1 MTYVVALLFRQGLG
15 SRLVAF
21 SSVKKSAHTLFFTAC
36 LLDDTKK
43 MSDMIAEESA
53 LFSLGYITF
62 IFLSAFTILNML
74 VGVLVDVINRM
85 SKAEKLR
92 VNIEFVRAT
101 IVKVLREI
109 DRKGEGKLT
118 RLEFDKLV
126 SSPQVRVALAKLE
139 VDLDTLISLADIDV

>member
-1 MTYVVALLFRQGLG
+1 MATGR
-15 SRLVAF
+15 R
-21 SSVKKSAHTLFFTAC
+21 
-36 LLDDTKK
+36 
-43 MSDMIAEESA
+43 
-53 LFSLGYITF
+53 YITF

-101 IVKVLREI
+101 IVKVLRDI

-126 SSPQVRVALAKLE
+126 SSPQVREALARLE